1 MTQFGGLKNDY
12 KTVTI
17 IFFIF
22 KVLIKRDF
30 SGILALFI

>member
-12 KTVTI
+12 KTVTLI
-17 IFFIF
+17 LFIF
-22 KVLIKRDF
+22 KVLIKDF